1 MVLNSLSKRLFLG
14 KQLWSA
20 LQTVASFLLFLF
32 YAPNLIALP
41 KDIKTD
47 ELFVYSLEEEWT
59 VFDKS
64 TNTYLPYFANLY
76 PKVNKLHVEI
86 DKPIYK
92 GLYINILG
100 DSTAALFIN
109 QRLCYLFTSKKWFSM
124 SIDSLQKRNKDKTL
138 LLTYYKTSNFGKQ
151 PEVYLTVNPY
161 KQLTQARQEAK
172 QIRNLPHKTEV
183 ARKNMIGITS
193 LLVLVVVALTS
204 SLHTPLFKWS
214 LLVKNF
220 TNFIQARTQIKRLQ
234 GSQFFWYTV
243 YYSLTIGFV
252 ISLIINKT
260 TTLDEYSQLDA
271 LPTIWKSTSNF
282 MFVFLLIVA
291 GVLAKYV
298 LVWLMAQLY
307 NNRQILN
314 LHFQEFIIISQI
326 ICSVILLLA
335 LVISTLPSHHSYAV
349 ILLKYI
355 VLGFLAMQTFLISYR
370 IKQSISYSWVYFF
383 AYLFTTEIAP
393 FLLYVKLF
401 VTL

>member
-1 MVLNSLSKRLFLG
+1 MIVNYLSKRYFLE
-14 KQLWSA
+14 KWLSVA
-20 LQTVASFLLFLF
+20 LQTIALLLLCLF
-32 YAPNLIALP
+32 YAPNLIAQP
-41 KDIKTD
+41 KDTETD

-86 DKPIYK
+86 NKPVYK
-92 GLYINILG
+92 GLYINVLG

-109 QRLCYLFTSKKWFSM
+109 QRLCYLFKSKKWFSM

-151 PEVYLTVNPY
+151 PEVYMTVNPY
-161 KQLTQARQEAK
+161 KQLTQIRENTK
-172 QIRNLPHKTEV
+172 PIRNLPYKTET
-183 ARKNMIGITS
+183 AQKNRVGITS

-260 TTLDEYSQLDA
+260 IAIDEYNQLAA
-271 LPTIWKSTSNF
+271 LPTIWKSIFNF
-282 MFVFLLIVA
+282 TLIFLLIA
-291 GVLAKYV
+291 SSVLAKYI

-326 ICSVILLLA
+326 ICSAVLLLA
-335 LVISTLPSHHSYAV
+335 LLISTLPSHHSYAV

-355 VLGFLAMQTFLISYR
+355 VLGFLALQTFLISYR